1 MENGQVENHVPKT
14 ISGTKHLDSNLNCD
28 TKHMDD
34 TVEFRLMMAYAQRRR
49 PKKEANTHKVNGLAV
64 TDSED
69 AHQTPS
75 ETPGKTE
82 KKEGGK
88 KKRKK
93 TMWRHLKPI
102 LRCVKPQIEETE
114 PTMTAENH
122 EDPNDRCLALLNDQ
136 DSVKDEDG
144 MGAVADR
151 VIGIVNEIQLTSQ
164 LETDC
169 VNQSTSTLYT
179 DAETPLTSEKD
190 HLEKMIGLLLRD
202 SGDRLDEEFN
212 LARIAADLFW
222 DYNFFTRLLNTF
234 LVRIGFRSPDP
245 DALGPQAANK
255 TQIAATC
262 EITSRLCSVE
272 ALPGNQLLQHG
283 ARYLQ
288 EYYSSWAQQQGG
300 YEEVFQD
307 EEEVD

>member
-1 MENGQVENHVPKT
+1 MENGQVGNHVPKT
-14 ISGTKHLDSNLNCD
+14 ISGTKHLDCNLNFD

-49 PKKEANTHKVNGLAV
+49 PKKEANVHKLNGLAV
-64 TDSED
+64 TDSEE
-69 AHQTPS
+69 AHQSPS

-88 KKRKK
+88 KKRTK
-93 TMWRHLKPI
+93 TIWRHLKPI

-122 EDPNDRCLALLNDQ
+122 EDPNDRCLAPLNDQ

-164 LETDC
+164 LEPDC
-169 VNQSTSTLYT
+169 GGEGTSTLT
-179 DAETPLTSEKD
+179 LEKD
-190 HLEKMIGLLLRD
+190 NLEKVIGLLLRD
-202 SGDRLDEEFN
+202 SGDRLNEEFN
-212 LARIAADLFW
+212 LAHIAADLFL

-234 LVRIGFRSPDP
+234 LVRIGFRRSDP
-245 DALGPQAANK
+245 NALGPQAANK

-300 YEEVFQD
+300 YVCTSSLPAL
-307 EEEVD
+307 